1 MRILIAVDDSPH
13 SQAAVDFVK
22 RMRWPAGSEA
32 IVLSVSRPA
41 LVSYALV
48 DAPGMSYSPQL
59 YEEQIKFHE
68 EIAARYERDVN
79 GVGLKTR
86 AVVMQGDPREAI
98 VDLVRQEKVDL
109 VVMGSHGRTGVGKLV
124 MGSVASHI
132 VTHAPCDVVVV
143 KLRDQLR

>member
-22 RMRWPAGSEA
+22 RMQWPAGSEA

-59 YEEQIKFHE
+59 YEEQLKFHE
-68 EIAARYERDVN
+68 EIAARYERDLKV
-79 GVGLKTR
+79 VGLKTR

-98 VDLVRQEKVDL
+98 VDLVRQEKLDL
-109 VVMGSHGRTGVGKLV
+109 VVMGSHGRSGVSKLV
-124 MGSVASHI
+124 MGSVASHV
-132 VTHAPCDVVVV
+132 VTHAACDVVVV

>member
-1 MRILIAVDDSPH
+1 MRILIAVDDSSH
-13 SQAAVDFVK
+13 SQAAVDFVN

-59 YEEQIKFHE
+59 YEEQLKFHE
-68 EIAARYERDVN
+68 EIASRYERDMKD
-79 GVGLKTR
+79 VGLKTR

-109 VVMGSHGRTGVGKLV
+109 IVMGSHGRSGVSKLV
-124 MGSVASHI
+124 MGSVASHV

-143 KLRDQLR
+143 KLRGQLR

>member
-1 MRILIAVDDSPH
+1 MRILVAVDDSPH
-13 SQAAVDFVK
+13 SQAAADFVK
-22 RMRWPAGSEA
+22 RMSWPAGSEV

-59 YEEQIKFHE
+59 FEEQLRYHE
-68 EIAARYERDVN
+68 EIAARYESGLRD
-79 GVGLKTR
+79 VGLKTR

-98 VDLVRQEKVDL
+98 VDLVRQEKLDL
-109 VVMGSHGRTGVGKLV
+109 VVMGSHGRSGVSKLV
-124 MGSVASHI
+124 MGSVASHV